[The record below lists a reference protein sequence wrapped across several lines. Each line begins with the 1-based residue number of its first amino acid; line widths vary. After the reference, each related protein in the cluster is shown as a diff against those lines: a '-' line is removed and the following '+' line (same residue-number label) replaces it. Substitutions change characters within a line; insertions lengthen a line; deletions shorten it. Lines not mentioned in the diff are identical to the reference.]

1 MAYFGLS
8 ARNLEQKRLLQAAAN
23 DKPFLF
29 VTGPAGCGK
38 TLVVEAVGLDNVIE
52 ARKHRKLIY
61 TRLQEQVGKDL
72 GFLPGTLDEKNF
84 PFIAPF
90 IDNLDVLSQSPSE
103 IMRMH
108 GSEGGDRQRIF
119 FDTIQTIRGRSLNH
133 TFVMIDEAQNL
144 DLFSTAA
151 VGTRP
156 AENTKI
162 VFIGNFAQTDNEA
175 LRSPQTNGLY
185 KLLSGLY
192 EREAYEHFDHI
203 NLTQTQRD
211 PVVEIVEEI
220 LRSYE
225 MPAEFEA
232 LEKRGNIEY

>member
-52 ARKHRKLIY
+52 TRKHRKLIY

-108 GSEGGDRQRIF
+108 GSEGSDRQRIF

-133 TFVMIDEAQNL
+133 TFVMIDESQNL

-175 LRSPQTNGLY
+175 LRSPHTNGLY

-192 EREAYEHFDHI
+192 ECEAHEHFDHI

-225 MPAEFEA
+225 MPAEFAELEA
-232 LEKRGNIEY
+232 RGNVKY